1 MKLMSITFGKKH
13 FFHIKNISM
22 PIVMQ
27 RIRDAMIQTWVHL
40 ISSSMI
46 NFEYD
51 PKITDVKSWRTYCY
65 WCSSWWVCKVC
76 NPASFPLLYSSSSH
90 SPLAVLFLIW
100 LIFEELSDNV
110 DYRWVLSFVS
120 FNYRLYR

>member
-51 PKITDVKSWRTYCY
+51 PKITDVKS
-65 WCSSWWVCKVC
+65 
-76 NPASFPLLYSSSSH
+76 
-90 SPLAVLFLIW
+90 
-100 LIFEELSDNV
+100 
-110 DYRWVLSFVS
+110 
-120 FNYRLYR
+120 